1 MNNPVVK
8 VIDTLKTQRQL
19 LMPSLVVLFL
29 LLVAVIAIPRLLAYK
44 PKPAPDSSCSQPSN
58 NAPAPISIPQEDFFY
73 PDEPDFLPKVLVERE
88 PRARWTPQDAAPF
101 WKDPAGEDRGIW
113 RNRIETVI
121 DELLEGVP

>member
-29 LLVAVIAIPRLLAYK
+29 L
-44 PKPAPDSSCSQPSN
+44 PSN